1 MRTLR
6 AIMWL
11 RWRLLMGSLRGGQR
25 RDSMEMVSRALAA
38 VIPIAFIALS
48 FGSVVAVCLLGFLG
62 GRAIGTGLVEPPLMV
77 VIVRLTMVVM
87 LALVVVITV
96 ASPVQTAVSR
106 YRRLLLLP
114 ISRHTLHLVEVMANL
129 ADPWIGFL
137 VPGLVAFSLG
147 LAVGGKPGP
156 AFVVLVAS
164 LAMMAVLA
172 SLGAL
177 IGFVVS
183 WLFRNRRR
191 GEVFTLVF
199 VLSISFLAL
208 IPATLSKDLDARKRA
223 PRTTAATDVF
233 KVEEFDAKLPRWS
246 KLVPSEIYGRAILAS
261 VDHRTGTAW
270 LLVLA
275 LALEAGVI
283 FVASGAMH
291 RYLLTALEGDS
302 RRRHSRSAHLLPGRL
317 PFVNAAVSAIA
328 IAQFRNAMRSI
339 RGRLIVLLP
348 GPMIA
353 IMTLLFR
360 GMPDEYRWAST
371 LAAQGHLVLAAG
383 SVFAV
388 YAMQA
393 FTMNLFGSDRAGLSM
408 YFLAPVDDADLALG
422 KVFGAALVLE
432 VAVVVALVA
441 SLAVAPSGSPFYW
454 LATIAGAIAT
464 FLVLSPFAIWL
475 SALFPVA
482 SDLSKTGAGG
492 NPHPFP
498 MLVGMILTLVA
509 AAPAGLIL
517 AADQLW
523 IHRPGVAF
531 LFMLVWTFM
540 AAAIA
545 MPLVGLAS
553 RTIGARRE
561 NLALVAA
568 GR

>member
-6 AIMWL
+6 AILWL

-38 VIPIAFIALS
+38 VIPVAFVALS
-48 FGSVVAVCLLGFLG
+48 FGSVVAVCVLGFLG
-62 GRAIGTGLVEPPLMV
+62 GRSIATGLVEPGVMV

-87 LALVVVITV
+87 LGLIVVITI

-114 ISRHTLHLVEVMANL
+114 ISRHTLHLVEVLANL

-137 VPGLVAFSLG
+137 VPGLIAFSLG
-147 LAVGGKPGP
+147 LFVGGLRGP
-156 AFVVLVAS
+156 ALMVLIAS

-172 SLGAL
+172 TLGAL
-177 IGFVVS
+177 IGFLVS

-191 GEVFTLVF
+191 GEIFTLLF
-199 VLSISFLAL
+199 VLSISFLAF
-208 IPATLSKDLDARKRA
+208 IPATLSKDLDSRKKS
-223 PRTTAATDVF
+223 PRYVEVF
-233 KVEEFDAKLPRWS
+233 KVEEFDASLPRWS
-246 KLVPSEIYGRAILAS
+246 KVLPSEIYGRAILAS
-261 VDHRTGTAW
+261 VDRRTATAW

-275 LALEAGVI
+275 IGLEAGVI
-283 FVASGAMH
+283 FVASAAVH
-291 RYLLTALEGDS
+291 RHLLTALEGDN
-302 RRRHSRSAHLLPGRL
+302 RRRRSRSTHLLAGRL

-328 IAQFRNAMRSI
+328 ITQFRNAMRSI

-353 IMTLLFR
+353 VVTLLFR

-371 LAAQGHLVLAAG
+371 LAGQGHLVLAAA
-383 SVFAV
+383 SVFAI

-393 FTMNLFGSDRAGLSM
+393 FTMNLFGSDRTGLSM

-422 KVFGAALVLE
+422 KVVGAALVLE
-432 VAVVVALVA
+432 VAVVIALIA
-441 SLAVAPSGSPFYW
+441 SLAVAPTGSPFYW
-454 LATIAGAIAT
+454 IATLFGAIAT

-498 MLVGMILTLVA
+498 MLVGMVLTLAA

-517 AADQLW
+517 AADELW
-523 IHRPGVAF
+523 IHRPGAAF

-561 NLALVAA
+561 NLALVAG